1 MTPGPAA
8 AGLVRRCLES
18 LDVRPQRI
26 VRAQP
31 EALVAQAQVAR
42 SGGFRFQGP
51 AGDVKGLV
59 KVVGG
64 GPGLEVGPEEVQ
76 DLLAVQ
82 SVSGA
87 RASSLT
93 RLAALR
99 RRHPSSPMV
108 SEPTRTSNRP
118 SNHTR
123 TSPGAASCD
132 RAGPKSRRS
141 AVVRRTS
148 VIVQILPSP
157 PHHKQGRLRHAART
171 GAPRLSRS
179 SLQEEQGQKP
189 EVGDRGERQDEPEGP
204 VPPRSYLKR
213 VQARQAREHG
223 NRARKGG

>member
-82 SVSGA
+82 SVSGT

-93 RLAALR
+93 RLAALQA
-99 RRHPSSPMV
+99 PPV
-108 SEPTRTSNRP
+108 
-118 SNHTR
+118 
-123 TSPGAASCD
+123 
-132 RAGPKSRRS
+132 
-141 AVVRRTS
+141 
-148 VIVQILPSP
+148 LP
-157 PHHKQGRLRHAART
+157 
-171 GAPRLSRS
+171 
-179 SLQEEQGQKP
+179 
-189 EVGDRGERQDEPEGP
+189 DGERTHPYLESAEQPHPHEPGG
-204 VPPRSYLKR
+204 R
-213 VQARQAREHG
+213 VM
-223 NRARKGG
+223 